1 MYHGC
6 INVLGCVLTKGDKEW
21 HRIISDPRKN
31 MLIDLKNESEEEE
44 QKDFKIKLDDKT
56 SVDIGTLKEG
66 CTVIAIKEF

>member
-1 MYHGC
+1 
-6 INVLGCVLTKGDKEW
+6 
-21 HRIISDPRKN
+21 

>member
-44 QKDFKIKLDDKT
+44 HKDFKIKLDDKT
-56 SVDIGTLKEG
+56 
-66 CTVIAIKEF
+66 

>member
-6 INVLGCVLTKGDKEW
+6 INVLGCVLTKRDKEW

-56 SVDIGTLKEG
+56 SVDIGTVKEG